1 MNYKELLNDIYEH
14 LKTRIK
20 GNICLT
26 YDKGIVHVYV
36 SASVIGVW
44 QCDIPLAKVK
54 IGTQSLA
61 LLMSD
66 EILKQYKISVY
77 KMYFY

>member
-1 MNYKELLNDIYEH
+1 MYKELLNRIYDY

-20 GNICLT
+20 GDICLS
-26 YDKGIVHVYV
+26 YDKGIVHVYIET
-36 SASVIGVW
+36 SVIGVW
-44 QCDIPLAKVK
+44 QCDIPLARVK
-54 IGTQSLA
+54 IGTHSLS

-66 EILKQYKISVY
+66 EILKQYKITVY